1 MKSSAAVAAAA
12 AAVGYITKY
21 MVPFVRD
28 YPTGVQVTF
37 APFDQLL
44 AFFFFFLFSFFFAL
58 RTIENYRLFLHI
70 VTQPPPLGSLS

>member
-44 AFFFFFLFSFFFAL
+44 AFFLFFSIFFAL

>member
-1 MKSSAAVAAAA
+1 MKSSAAAA

-44 AFFFFFLFSFFFAL
+44 A
-58 RTIENYRLFLHI
+58 EKYRLLLHI
-70 VTQPPPLGSLS
+70 VTQPPPLGSLLS

>member
-1 MKSSAAVAAAA
+1 MKSSASAPAPA

-21 MVPFVRD
+21 MVAFVRD

-44 AFFFFFLFSFFFAL
+44 AFFFFFFFLSSL
-58 RTIENYRLFLHI
+58 R
-70 VTQPPPLGSLS
+70 